1 MYDPTKAASLLPLLP
16 LPLAQ
21 ALRRALNAKSPEGA
35 HLGAYYFFEASLKLT
50 AASLVAVYLQDGA
63 KEPKLNK
70 VIENLARPS
79 TGHWLNLLRE
89 ISNWLG
95 GRPDAGLLP
104 LSGVGKRLTERAPR
118 PACTAFIR
126 FAAKA
131 QDKEDNRSNVSV
143 LDLFDAI
150 VGYRNAEVGHGGQRT
165 QAFYSEASPL
175 LVAAMLEG
183 FEALNPFEGL
193 MFCVARD
200 VIDTRSSRTVRRYE
214 VLRGDGIHVPF
225 DDENREADTHIPAG
239 QLLLVGRNVRVRL
252 HPLLVYEL
260 DELERDR
267 VGFLNKVG
275 VRRGKTEQVG
285 VKNVE
290 YLDYDSGAR
299 LTSHNPTEELAALL
313 TRVSGQQVSA
323 GDIDNA
329 GEAPDSEAG
338 LGQAVPGGAAAE
350 WIGDFEILGELGRG
364 GMGIVYKARQGSLK
378 RVVALK
384 VLPPGVSGDPIA
396 VARFKREISALARC
410 DHANVIKVLAAG
422 QDGDRYYYAMEYVE
436 GSDLAGV
443 YGVLTQHRDKSG
455 EFRDRDLLKAISSA
469 GQSRA
474 EKHPADMGLNVPK
487 LSKGTAV
494 ISRDKGKDY
503 YVRLAEIVGQAA
515 AGVAHLHS
523 HGIIHR
529 DLKPGNIMLTTDGS
543 RAIIMDLGLAQMQ
556 DQSVA
561 LTMSSVKVLGTLRY
575 MPPEQLQHQMLEIK
589 ETADIYS
596 LGATLYELAALAP
609 MFDGDSEARLMQQVL
624 QEEPKNVRQI
634 NRAVPKDLETVIKV
648 ATSKLPGERY
658 PTAVAMQRDLEAF
671 ARGEPIVARAPGT
684 FHYLRLF
691 YRKNKSL
698 VATIVVAMAMMVA
711 LVSWF
716 VINLNAS
723 RAEAVAQKETAEQ
736 QRQEADKQ
744 REFAEQQR
752 QEADKQ
758 REIAEVQKREAERQ
772 SRIATEQ
779 RNEAERQTEIANQQR
794 TEAVRQTEIANSARK
809 AAEES
814 EGRAITEAERARK
827 AERESQVRLAE
838 SLMSSGESL
847 ASAEAWEQAREKYK
861 AARKALQDVGMSTFA
876 VEACLST
883 TYGNAPPAVMEYGG
897 GDFGDLSHM
906 ALHSDGRT
914 VALAGEAGA
923 ALFDF
928 EDWRRVRVLEGHRG
942 PVLAVA
948 FSPDGKRLASAGAD
962 ASVRIWQVETGQ
974 LLHTMWGHT
983 DRVVAL
989 AFTKDFVISAA
1000 RDNTVRGWNPETG
1013 LEQYRTELPASAAAM
1028 VLSPDG
1034 TVLVVADG
1042 KRGLH
1047 VLTPA
1052 GEVTRSFEFDGV
1064 NFPTALAFDPDSK
1077 ALWCAGSRGL
1087 ARHFGLTG
1095 ERLGEFR
1102 GEERRIV
1109 SLAVSAD
1116 GEVLV
1121 AGSVDHP
1128 TTLYQTADGAVIRKI
1143 NGHFSTTAAV
1153 AFHAD
1158 GKRLLSCGD
1167 DSQLRLWWLED
1178 GTELRRFHTDDSP
1191 TRAMAFS
1198 PNGRLLATAPS
1209 YGGLRV
1215 WDARSGRHFFF
1226 HETFP
1231 EIKAMVFVPGTAL
1244 LCMGCVD
1251 TNIYRYDFVADEDL
1265 PALKGH
1271 TGPIASMAV
1280 SPDGT
1285 LLASGSWDRT
1295 VRIWDL
1301 KTGECKRVIEAH
1313 QIPEGSHAVAVTALI
1328 FAPSGK
1334 LVASGGGDRMMY
1346 IWSLE
1351 TGKQLFNATH
1361 DAPVSGIFFTNEG
1374 NCFTSDTEGNVHF
1387 WDLHNS
1393 QHKTYL
1399 LRLTGAAWCLRRSP
1413 DDRYFAVG
1421 QADGY
1426 VRICDTRTGVTK
1438 RVWKEE
1444 TDISALEWHPYHPL
1458 LVTANDARRI
1468 KLWNTNMD
1476 GEVRGLVNPRTDFV
1490 MRLQFSEDGELA
1502 FGSGGSKGLQ
1512 VWHLRSAAH
1521 LAFMGG
1527 HTAATQDLQLFPGA
1541 TRAITAG
1548 REGMLK
1554 VWDVEEAKVLH
1565 EWRSDHG
1572 PTWTCA
1578 ISPDGGTVAVATS
1591 NGKVLLLS
1599 PELEVRLGPVTIDSA
1614 VRMLRY
1620 SPDGTKLLCGLEEG
1634 PLVML
1639 NASDLTLAGRFVGG
1653 EPGLG
1658 LLSAAFSPDGTLVAS
1673 GHDGGTLQ
1681 VWDVATLRQLTSV
1694 KLHSGDLYGLRFT
1707 TDGGYIL
1714 TAAADNRRRMY
1725 DVRRRESVAAWISLP
1740 TVMLDAG
1747 QVPTDA
1753 RVVVAADG
1761 GSVMVEDF
1769 SRPAAYDEFERRLP
1783 ALFEA
1788 LPWQEDELDP
1798 ELAVLLGRWY
1808 AHCGIDE
1815 WAVVM
1820 LEYALNKGQRVDL
1833 EEYAALHWREGLR
1846 WVSVESLYA
1855 ALGVYEALEKAE
1867 STLSRRLAIKAIKAQ
1882 IKEWE

>member
-1 MYDPTKAASLLPLLP
+1 MYDASKAASLLPLLP

-89 ISNWLG
+89 ISAWLAS
-95 GRPDAGLLP
+95 RPDAGLLP
-104 LSGVGKRLTERAPR
+104 LSGVSKRLTDRTPK
-118 PACTAFIR
+118 PACSAFLK

-143 LDLFDAI
+143 LDLFDGI

-165 QAFYSEASPL
+165 QAFYGEASPL
-175 LVAAMLEG
+175 LVGAMVEG

-225 DDENREADTHIPAG
+225 DDEIREADAGIPAG

-329 GEAPDSEAG
+329 GDAPDSEAG
-338 LGQAVPGGAAAE
+338 LGDSGRSAPASE

-455 EFRDRDLLKAISSA
+455 EFRDRDLIKAISSA

-474 EKHPADMGLNVPK
+474 ESHPADMGLKVPK
-487 LSKGTAV
+487 LSKGTAI

-503 YVRLAEIVGQAA
+503 YVRLAEIVAQAA
-515 AGVAHLHS
+515 AGIGHLHS

-529 DLKPGNIMLTTDGS
+529 DLKPGNIMLTTDGG

-561 LTMSSVKVLGTLRY
+561 LTMTSVKVLGTLRY

-634 NRAVPKDLETVIKV
+634 NRAVPKDLETIIKV
-648 ATSKLPGERY
+648 ATSKLPTERY

-698 VATIVVAMAMMVA
+698 VATILVAIALMVA

-736 QRQEADKQ
+736 QRQEAEKQ
-744 REFAEQQR
+744 RAIAEDQTRIAEQ
-752 QEADKQ
+752 
-758 REIAEVQKREAERQ
+758 QKREAEQQRTEAERQ
-772 SRIATEQ
+772 TGIAKEQ
-779 RNEAERQTEIANQQR
+779 RAEAERQTGIAKEQRTEAERQTELANK
-794 TEAVRQTEIANSARK
+794 ARQ

-814 EGRAITEAERARK
+814 EARAVTEAERARK
-827 AERESQVRLAE
+827 AERASQVSLAE

-847 ASAEAWEQAREKYK
+847 ASAEAWVLAREKYK
-861 AARKALQDVGMSTFA
+861 AARAALNEIGMSTFA

-883 TYGNAPPAVMEYGG
+883 TYGNAPPAIMEYGG
-897 GDFGDLSHM
+897 GDFGDLSDL
-906 ALHSDGRT
+906 ALHPDGKT
-914 VALAGEAGA
+914 VLLAGETGA
-923 ALFDF
+923 ALFDV
-928 EDWRRVRVLEGHRG
+928 EAWKRVRVLHGHRG
-942 PVLAVA
+942 AVLAVA
-948 FSPDGKRLASAGAD
+948 ISADGATVATAGAD
-962 ASVRIWQVETGQ
+962 ASVRVWETETGR

-983 DRVVAL
+983 DRVIAVAFADGGL
-989 AFTKDFVISAA
+989 VTAS
-1000 RDNTVRGWNPETG
+1000 RDETVRGWDLGTG
-1013 LEQYRTELPASAAAM
+1013 LERFNTKLPSSAYAM
-1028 VLSPDG
+1028 ALSPDRAR
-1034 TVLVVADG
+1034 LVVADG

-1047 VLTPA
+1047 VLDA
-1052 GEVTRSFEFDGV
+1052 DGAIKASFAFDGL
-1064 NFPTALAFDPDSK
+1064 NFPQALVFHPDGQSF
-1077 ALWCAGSRGL
+1077 WGAGSRGL
-1087 ARHFGLTG
+1087 MRRFSLSG
-1095 ERLGEFR
+1095 EQLGEIM
-1102 GEERRIV
+1102 GKERRMI
-1109 SLAVSAD
+1109 SLALNGD
-1116 GEVLV
+1116 GTVLV
-1121 AGSVDHP
+1121 AGSIDHP
-1128 TTLYQTADGAVIRKI
+1128 TTFYNTGDGSELRQVS
-1143 NGHFSTTAAV
+1143 GHFSCTFDL
-1153 AFHAD
+1153 AFRAD
-1158 GKRLLSCGD
+1158 GKQLLSCGD
-1167 DSQLRLWWLED
+1167 DCQLRLWSLED

-1191 TRAMAFS
+1191 TRALAFS

-1215 WDARSGRHFFF
+1215 WDVRSGRHFFF
-1226 HETFP
+1226 HQDFP
-1231 EIKAMVFVPGTAL
+1231 EIRAMTFIPGTAI
-1244 LCMGCVD
+1244 LCIGCAN
-1251 TNIYRYDFVADEDL
+1251 TNVYRYDFVTDMDL

-1271 TGPIASMAV
+1271 TGPISSLAV

-1285 LLASGSWDRT
+1285 MLASGSWDRT

-1301 KTGECKRVIEAH
+1301 KTGECKQVIEAH
-1313 QIPEGSHAVAVTALI
+1313 KIPEGSHAIAVTALA
-1328 FAPSGK
+1328 FSASNK
-1334 LVASGGGDRMMY
+1334 LVASGGGDNMMY
-1346 IWSLE
+1346 IWRVE
-1351 TGKQLFNATH
+1351 TGEQLFSAVH
-1361 DAPVSGIFFTNEG
+1361 DAPVSGTFFTDAG
-1374 NCFTSDTEGNVHF
+1374 NIYTCDTQGNVHL
-1387 WDLHNS
+1387 WDLHEEK
-1393 QHKTYL
+1393 HKTYL
-1399 LRLTGAAWCLRRSP
+1399 LRLSGAAWRMRRSP
-1413 DDRYFAVG
+1413 DDRYFAIG
-1421 QADGY
+1421 QSDGW
-1426 VRICDTRTGVTK
+1426 VRICDTQTGVTK

-1444 TDISALEWHPYHPL
+1444 SDISALEWHPYHPM
-1458 LVTANDARRI
+1458 LVTANEARRI
-1468 KLWNTNMD
+1468 KMWNTNLD
-1476 GEVRGLVNPRTDFV
+1476 GEVRGLVNPRKDFV
-1490 MRLQFSEDGELA
+1490 MRLQLSEDGELA
-1502 FGSGGSKGLQ
+1502 FGAGGSKGLQ
-1512 VWHLRSAAH
+1512 IWHLRSCAH

-1527 HTAATQDLQLFPGA
+1527 HNGVTQDLHLFPGA
-1541 TRAITAG
+1541 TKALTAG

-1554 VWDVEEAKVLH
+1554 VWDVEEGQVLY

-1572 PTWTCA
+1572 GTWTCA
-1578 ISPDGGTVAVATS
+1578 ISPDGTTVAVATA
-1591 NGKVLLLS
+1591 NGNVLLLS
-1599 PELEVRLGPVTIDSA
+1599 PELEVKLGPIELESG

-1620 SPDGTKLLCGLEEG
+1620 SPDSKLLLCGLEGG
-1634 PLVML
+1634 PLL
-1639 NASDLTLAGRFVGG
+1639 LLHAHDLKLAGRFVGG

-1658 LLSAAFSPDGTLVAS
+1658 LISAAFSPDGKTVAS

-1681 VWDVATLRQLTSV
+1681 VWDVETLRQRTSI
-1694 KLHSGDLYGLRFT
+1694 KMHNDDLYGVRFT
-1707 TDGGYIL
+1707 RDGAYIL
-1714 TAAADNRRRMY
+1714 TAGADQRRRLY
-1725 DVRRRESVAAWISLP
+1725 DMRRNDIVAAWLSLP
-1740 TVMLDAG
+1740 GAMLDAV
-1747 QVPTDA
+1747 QAPDDL

-1761 GSVMVEDF
+1761 GAVVIEDF
-1769 SRPAAYDEFERRLP
+1769 DRPRRFDEFEAILP
-1783 ALFEA
+1783 DLFEA
-1788 LPWQEDELDP
+1788 LPWQGSEMDP
-1798 ELAVLLGRWY
+1798 EMAVRLGQWY

-1815 WAVVM
+1815 YAVVM
-1820 LEYALNKGQRVDL
+1820 LEYALSKGQKIDL
-1833 EEYAALHWREGLR
+1833 EQYASLHWREGMR
-1846 WVSVESLYA
+1846 WVSIENLQS
-1855 ALGVYEALEKAE
+1855 ALGIYEALEKVE
-1867 STLSRRLAIKAIKAQ
+1867 STLSRRLAIKAINQ
-1882 IKEWE
+1882 LIEEWK